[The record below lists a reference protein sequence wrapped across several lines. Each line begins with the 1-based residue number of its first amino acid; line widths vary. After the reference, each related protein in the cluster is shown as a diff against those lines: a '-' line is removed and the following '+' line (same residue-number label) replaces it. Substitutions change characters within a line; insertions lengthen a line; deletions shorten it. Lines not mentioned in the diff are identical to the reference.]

1 MQDILNVCGT
11 LEHEGASGRKGKW
24 RNGGE
29 ETKCVKTVTIGF
41 YSHSSRKKMKPWT
54 AERMDGQQK
63 KKEGEAVGRS

>member
-41 YSHSSRKKMKPWT
+41 YSHSRKKMKPWT
-54 AERMDGQQK
+54 AERMEWSTEEERG
-63 KKEGEAVGRS
+63 